1 MRIALT
7 RIARPSSRDLW
18 SRAVAALTLYRSRRA
33 LRDLDSHILTDIGL
47 SRAEALTEASRPL
60 WDAPRNWT
68 R

>member
-7 RIARPSSRDLW
+7 QIAHPASRDLW
-18 SRAVAALTLYRSRRA
+18 SRAAAALTLYRSRHA
-33 LRDLDSHILTDIGL
+33 LRTLGSHRLKDIDL
-47 SRAEALTEASRPL
+47 SRAEALTGANRAA